1 MLNKILGSRGL
12 MSAVV
17 VVTLVLA
24 GAIGLRLSS
33 PNPPMRSYCAAM
45 PDSIGL
51 YEGSAV
57 TVMGVQVGSVTEI
70 SIDGAV
76 ARVEFTVRADRKLP
90 TDVGAVTVSDTL
102 IADRRLALIG
112 AEPAG
117 AGWNSSACITKT
129 LTPKSLTQTFDALAG
144 LADQLN
150 GAGETGQQRTAVGAG
165 VDALDRAT
173 AGTGDQINEIIA
185 ALSRALV
192 APDAAIGH
200 IGQLLDALTELAHRA
215 RGGWSQVET
224 TVSGLPQT
232 FDDIVTIAFPPII
245 EIVAA
250 LADLLP
256 QLNDVIVMFGSPA
269 LRALDSVPDLSR
281 MIAAGVGSLADVI
294 AMAPAVASGF
304 AGAVDPASGALTIGY
319 APPKLI
325 LAQQDTAQV
334 CAAVQVVTG
343 QPCQAIESG
352 AMTIPALPLLLGAV
366 SAR

>member
-1 MLNKILGSRGL
+1 MLTKILGSRGL
-12 MSAVV
+12 MSVV
-17 VVTLVLA
+17 VVVVVVLA

-33 PNPPMRSYCAAM
+33 PNPPMRGYCAEM

-57 TVMGVQVGSVTEI
+57 TVMGVQVGRVTEI

-76 ARVEFTVRADRKLP
+76 ARVEFAVRADRKLP
-90 TDVGAVTVSDTL
+90 VDVGAVTVSDTL

-117 AGWNSSACITKT
+117 PGWNSSECITKT
-129 LTPKSLTQTFDALAG
+129 LTPKSLTRTFDALAG

-150 GAGETGQQRTAVGAG
+150 GAGDPSQRTAVGAG
-165 VDALDRAT
+165 IDALDRAT
-173 AGTGDQINEIIA
+173 AGTGDQINDVIA
-185 ALSRALV
+185 ALSRALA

-232 FDDIVTIAFPPII
+232 FNDIVTIAFPPII

-294 AMAPAVASGF
+294 AMTPAVASGF

-319 APPKLI
+319 TPPKLV
-325 LAQQDTAQV
+325 LAQHDTAQV
-334 CAAVQVVTG
+334 CAAVQIITG
-343 QPCQAIESG
+343 QRCQAAESG

>member
-1 MLNKILGSRGL
+1 MWKQFLGSRGF
-12 MSAVV
+12 MSAAV

-24 GAIGLRLSS
+24 GAIGLRLST
-33 PNPPMRSYCAAM
+33 PNPAVRAYCAEM

-57 TVMGVQVGSVTEI
+57 TVMGVQVGRVTGI
-70 SIDGAV
+70 SIDGAS

-90 TDVGAVTVSDTL
+90 VDVGAVTLSDTL

-112 AEPAG
+112 AEPTG
-117 AGWNSSACITKT
+117 PGWNSSECITKA
-129 LTPKSLTQTFDALAG
+129 LTPKSLSQTFDALAA

-150 GAGETGQQRTAVGAG
+150 GADDPAQRTAVGAG
-165 VDALDRAT
+165 IEALDRAT
-173 AGTGDQINEIIA
+173 AGTGDQINDIIV
-185 ALSRALV
+185 ALSRALA

-200 IGQLLDALTELAHRA
+200 LGQLLDALTELAHRA

-224 TVSGLPQT
+224 TVTGLPQT

-245 EIVAA
+245 EIVDT

-269 LRALDSVPDLSR
+269 LRAVGSVPELSR
-281 MIAAGVGSLADVI
+281 MIAAGVGTLADII
-294 AMAPAVASGF
+294 AMTPAVASGF
-304 AGAVDPASGALTIGY
+304 AGAVDPVSGALTIGY
-319 APPKLI
+319 APPKLA

-334 CAAVQVVTG
+334 CAAVQILTG
-343 QPCQAIESG
+343 QLCQAAESG
-352 AMTIPALPLLLGAV
+352 AMTIPALPFLLGAV

>member
-1 MLNKILGSRGL
+1 
-12 MSAVV
+12 MSVAVV
-17 VVTLVLA
+17 LTLVLA
-24 GAIGLRLSS
+24 GALGLRLST
-33 PNPPMRSYCAAM
+33 PNPPMRAYCAAM

-57 TVMGVQVGSVTEI
+57 TVLGVQVGRVTGISV
-70 SIDGAV
+70 DGAS

-90 TDVGAVTVSDTL
+90 LEVGAVTVSDTL

-112 AEPAG
+112 NEPVG
-117 AGWNSSACITKT
+117 PGWNSSACITKT

-150 GAGETGQQRTAVGAG
+150 GAGDPAQRTALGAG
-165 VDALDRAT
+165 ITALERAT
-173 AGTGDQINEIIA
+173 AGTGEQINDVIV
-185 ALSRALV
+185 ALSRALA

-200 IGQLLDALTELAHRA
+200 LGQLLDALTELAHRA

-224 TVSGLPQT
+224 TVTGLPQT
-232 FDDIVTIAFPPII
+232 FNDIVTIAFPPVIA
-245 EIVAA
+245 IVAT

-256 QLNDVIVMFGSPA
+256 QLNDVIMMFGSPG
-269 LRALDSVPDLSR
+269 LRALDAVPDLSR

-294 AMAPAVASGF
+294 AMAPAVAGGF
-304 AGAVDPASGALTIGY
+304 AGAVDPATGALTIGY
-319 APPKLI
+319 APPKLA
-325 LAQQDTAQV
+325 LAQQDSDRI

-343 QPCQAIESG
+343 QPCLPSDSG
-352 AMTIPALPLLLGAV
+352 AMTISAMPVLLGAV